1 MSAVYQVFTRSHLS
15 NSDQVTLVSV
25 SCMYIHL
32 VNLDGYGSGSGY
44 ETVNPDPNPEN
55 PDPNLENPD
64 PNPRVYGLSTG
75 RWN

>member
-15 NSDQVTLVSV
+15 NSDQATLVSV
-25 SCMYIHL
+25 SCM
-32 VNLDGYGSGSGY
+32 DGHGSGSGY

-55 PDPNLENPD
+55 LDPNLENPD